1 MYVRVTWDSGT
12 EDPHT
17 LYAEPTRLLA
27 LPPGGST
34 GHTPL
39 PLCPQTLPPIP
50 GPRGPCLRAR
60 VHAQSC
66 AGLPPVHLLRGPP
79 CERAPQKGRQRAA
92 GLELGPA
99 GWVSTCGSFVSCGPQ
114 YRTEDGMGT
123 SLCPLSPTPRC
134 WGQTWCVCAC
144 VCTRVGVHT
153 EACLSVCMP
162 ECARTC
168 LCLCGHVCV
177 HTCARMHH

>member
-1 MYVRVTWDSGT
+1 MYVSVAWDPGT

-17 LYAEPTRLLA
+17 LCAEPTSLLA

-50 GPRGPCLRAR
+50 GPQGPCLRAR

-66 AGLPPVHLLRGPP
+66 AGLPPVHLLRGSPR
-79 CERAPQKGRQRAA
+79 ERAPQKGHQRAA

-99 GWVSTCGSFVSCGPQ
+99 GWVSTCGSLMSCGPQ

-134 WGQTWCVCAC
+134 WGRPGACVHAC
-144 VCTRVGVHT
+144 VHMWVCTRRH
-153 EACLSVCMP
+153 APLCMP

-168 LCLCGHVCV
+168 LCICMHVCV
-177 HTCARMHH
+177 HTCACMHH